1 MSSPP
6 SSDLF
11 ADPGG
16 QAAVA
21 AALGVEVADLTYR
34 ALARGVTHDTLIV
47 SVVERPVGVLRL
59 APSRPEVL
67 PRLQP
72 AEEGA
77 LFELL
82 EGSGLP
88 TPRAL
93 IVDRD
98 GGRLGTPGLLMSY
111 CEGANTLTW
120 ERMNERGGASAA
132 EHAFATIVRLHE
144 LAVPADWPERGEP
157 ETHAEREL
165 AGTRRLLEDAGEA
178 APGALRDALPWLAAR
193 PPAPTGPPCIVH
205 GDFRPANLMAAD
217 GEVTGILD
225 WEMATTGDPL
235 CDFGVST
242 MREWGVWMPDAELL
256 ARYGEARGVECDPAA
271 LAWWRALGYAKV
283 VAFVAART
291 ADGWQGPDI
300 GPWVEG
306 LERAVAEWEGAGSA
320 SGLPRSG

>member
-1 MSSPP
+1 MSSP
-6 SSDLF
+6 LF
-11 ADPGG
+11 PDPGG

-21 AALGVEVADLTYR
+21 AALGAEPGDLEYR

-47 SVVERPVGVLRL
+47 SLGERPVGVLRL
-59 APSRPEVL
+59 APERPEVL

-111 CEGANTLTW
+111 CEGANALTW
-120 ERMNERGGASAA
+120 ERMEERGGAGCG
-132 EHAFATIVRLHE
+132 EHAFATIVHMHE
-144 LAVPADWPERGEP
+144 MPVPADWPEVDEP
-157 ETHAEREL
+157 ETHLEREL
-165 AGTRRLLEDAGEA
+165 AGTRRLLEDAGDT
-178 APGALRDALPWLAAR
+178 APRPLRGALSQLCDRQPQ
-193 PPAPTGPPCIVH
+193 PTGPPCIVH
-205 GDFRPANLMAAD
+205 GDFRPANMMAAD
-217 GEVTGILD
+217 GRVNGILD

-256 ARYGEARGVECDPAA
+256 ARYGKARGVDCDPTA

-283 VAFVAART
+283 VAFIAARQ
-291 ADGWQGPDI
+291 ADGWRGPAI
-300 GPWVEG
+300 GPWAEG
-306 LERAVAEWEGAGSA
+306 LERSVAEWA
-320 SGLPRSG
+320 SS

>member
-1 MSSPP
+1 MQSP
-6 SSDLF
+6 LF
-11 ADPGG
+11 PDPGG

-21 AALGVEVADLTYR
+21 AVLGAEPSDLEYR

-47 SVVERPVGVLRL
+47 SVGERPRGVLRL
-59 APSRPEVL
+59 APERAEVL

-72 AEEGA
+72 ADEGA

-82 EGSGLP
+82 DGSGLP

-98 GGRLGTPGLLMSY
+98 GSRLGTPGLLMSY
-111 CEGANTLTW
+111 CDGANTLTW
-120 ERMNERGGASAA
+120 ERMNERGGATAS

-144 LAVPADWPERGEP
+144 LEVPPGWPERDEP

-165 AGTRRLLEDAGEA
+165 AGTRRLLEDGGDA
-178 APGALRDALPWLAAR
+178 APGELRGALPRLAAA

-205 GDFRPANLMAAD
+205 GDFRPANMMVAA
-217 GEVTGILD
+217 GRVTGVLD

-242 MREWGVWMPDAELL
+242 MPEWGRWMPDEELL

-271 LAWWRALGYAKV
+271 LAWWRTLGYAKV
-283 VAFVAART
+283 VAFLAARQ
-291 ADGWQGPDI
+291 ADGWQGPDL

-306 LERAVAEWEGAGSA
+306 LERAVAEWAEGGAA
-320 SGLPRSG
+320 SPR